1 MSDGRDQNYQASL
14 QFTRRV
20 LSWDSSKTLVHIIVI
35 VLVFAHFAVG
45 QRLFEVNNPKN
56 QHWPEA
62 EADRIYLST
71 ARDLATEFRLP
82 QVPRARFTLVLGA
95 DENSVDIN
103 TKELRLKKWDKYLYA
118 EGVLRFGEDAI
129 GATSGGGI
137 GCHNALGSGTCVKWS
152 FRVPV

>member
-1 MSDGRDQNYQASL
+1 
-14 QFTRRV
+14 
-20 LSWDSSKTLVHIIVI
+20 
-35 VLVFAHFAVG
+35 VLVFAHFAMG

-95 DENSVDIN
+95 DEDSVDIN

-118 EGVLRFGEDAI
+118 EGVLRLSFDQMLSTSEKMRLARRAVVESDATMRCDQVPASS
-129 GATSGGGI
+129 GASE
-137 GCHNALGSGTCVKWS
+137 
-152 FRVPV
+152 FRFEEPRPARTWASRQPR